1 VDVTVPALDLARS
14 SGVVLAQQAAEG
26 LGGLVLPLVFLALL
40 YMLLIRPQSKRRKEL
55 VRLVSSLKVGDL
67 VSTFG
72 GIHGEIVDMD
82 TETIDL
88 AVSEDRDGRP
98 DVVIRFERNSV
109 IRIIEKSDA
118 PEALGEGTVED

>member
-1 VDVTVPALDLARS
+1 MDVTVPALDLTRS

-26 LGGLVLPLVFLALL
+26 LGGLVLPFVFLALL
-40 YMLLIRPQSKRRKEL
+40 YVLLIRPQAKRRKEL

-72 GIHGEIVDMD
+72 GIHGEIVDID
-82 TETIDL
+82 AETIDL
-88 AVSEDRDGRP
+88 AVSEDANGRP

-118 PEALGEGTVED
+118 PEAPGEGTVEG

>member
-1 VDVTVPALDLARS
+1 VDVTVPALDLARP

-26 LGGLVLPLVFLALL
+26 LGGLVLPFVFLALL
-40 YMLLIRPQSKRRKEL
+40 YVLLIRPQAKRRKEL

-82 TETIDL
+82 AETVDL
-88 AVSEDRDGRP
+88 AVSEDTEGRP
-98 DVVIRFERNSV
+98 DVVIRFERSSV

-118 PEALGEGTVED
+118 SGAPGEGTVAD